1 MKTLLTVV
9 MLLTGCSQ
17 IMAEDRPETM
27 SKKEYDGRLEN
38 RKRLEDNRDRYLG
51 IISTRT
57 AIYIIYDL
65 KKVFEKNWGKF
76 FGNFFFYKKK
86 EKHLRR
92 CIHCKA
98 WKMWT
103 TIPKKEMEEI
113 WWEE

>member
-1 MKTLLTVV
+1 

-57 AIYIIYDL
+57 AIYIIYDW
-65 KKVFEKNWGKF
+65 KEFCEKYGH
-76 FGNFFFYKKK
+76 NFCDTSEYNKKK